1 MTEHLGVL
9 WSDFDQK
16 AGFYLEKDEN
26 EDEGAAGDDATAEDG
41 PGQGRSL
48 TKSTQKT
55 AVKPDEE
62 DIIVKWE
69 RQFGGGRGAQHAHAV
84 SSSVGRSKR
93 AMRRHAA
100 HRQLE
105 KGGMGVAAHMP
116 VADTL
121 PATAGSAQTVAPVH

>member
-100 HRQLE
+100 HRASRPTSNTH
-105 KGGMGVAAHMP
+105 AACCSFS
-116 VADTL
+116 TL
-121 PATAGSAQTVAPVH
+121 ATSRLGLSYAP

>member
-1 MTEHLGVL
+1 VTEHLGVL

-48 TKSTQKT
+48 TKS
-55 AVKPDEE
+55 AVKADEE

-69 RQFGGGRGAQHAHAV
+69 RQFGGDLGIQHAHAV

-100 HRQLE
+100 HRQLG
-105 KGGMGVAAHMP
+105 KWGMGVAAHMP